1 MPRARPG
8 TSARLPSPLPNLLV
22 LTPLGDAIPR
32 TRYPPRSRYSSL
44 DRGTARLWLPGLAV
58 RVPADQHVRG
68 DERGDPLQ
76 LGRARARRRPRARR
90 RALPGRGSAFVFVSI
105 RRPSLLSAR
114 GRARRRR
121 GKRCPPM
128 RSPGR
133 SVSAATLAR
142 RMSSA
147 SPPSATICRTASSEP
162 ALIPRDRRPRMLE
175 LPSGA
180 RPAPATG
187 RRAAASTSTSVCC
200 AVTISVSS
208 GSR

>member
-32 TRYPPRSRYSSL
+32 TRYHPRSGCSSL
-44 DRGTARLWLPGLAV
+44 DRGMARRWIPRLAV

-76 LGRARARRRPRARR
+76 LGPLAGPVDPELTDERSLEEDRSSGSSRFVRHPCRRPETEQAAVEEGDARPCDISLVRQCCDARAEDVVSFTAHGDDLPNRILRAC
-90 RALPGRGSAFVFVSI
+90 AH
-105 RRPSLLSAR
+105 
-114 GRARRRR
+114 
-121 GKRCPPM
+121 
-128 RSPGR
+128 
-133 SVSAATLAR
+133 
-142 RMSSA
+142 SSR
-147 SPPSATICRTASSEP
+147 SPPSNARTAVRSS
-162 ALIPRDRRPRMLE
+162 
-175 LPSGA
+175 SG
-180 RPAPATG
+180 TGEG
-187 RRAAASTSTSVCC
+187 RRAAPSTSTSVCC